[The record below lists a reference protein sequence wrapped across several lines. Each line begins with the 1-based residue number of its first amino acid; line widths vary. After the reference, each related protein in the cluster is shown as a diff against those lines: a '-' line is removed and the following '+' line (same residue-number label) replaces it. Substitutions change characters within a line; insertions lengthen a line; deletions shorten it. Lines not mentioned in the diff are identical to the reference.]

1 MDATR
6 DLGDVVG
13 NVVVPTGANVG
24 DVVVVTS
31 TNVCARGGS
40 VKFFAV
46 SGGICAA
53 SGRSAGAGP

>member
-1 MDATR
+1 
-6 DLGDVVG
+6 
-13 NVVVPTGANVG
+13 
-24 DVVVVTS
+24 VVVTS

-46 SGGICAA
+46 SGGISAA